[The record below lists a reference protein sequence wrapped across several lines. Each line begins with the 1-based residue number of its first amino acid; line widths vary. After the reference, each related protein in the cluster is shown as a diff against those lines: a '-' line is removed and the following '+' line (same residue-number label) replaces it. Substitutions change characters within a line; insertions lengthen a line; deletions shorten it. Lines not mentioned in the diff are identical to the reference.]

1 MAQKKKTDKVAPV
14 AAQPKKEP
22 ARRPSKKL
30 TLGVLTVLTAAL
42 WGMVAYFAWER
53 YMKPSEAEKTDG
65 GKVVAV
71 VAGEPVRLSDVYD
84 MAASIPQLN
93 ELPFEMVY
101 PQILENIINMK
112 VLLKGARDMGLE
124 KDPKVARALALAHD
138 QILSQAYLSRRLE
151 ASVTPEKLQELY
163 AEEMKHY
170 QPEER
175 VRARHILVK
184 TLKEAKDI
192 RIQLENGA
200 DFTVLANAKS
210 LDANGNGGDLG
221 AFTKNMMI
229 PEFGNAVFA
238 MKKGQLSEP
247 IKTPFGWHIVLVED
261 KDFTTPPAFEEIQ
274 EQLQQLYMEKNA
286 VNILKEAR
294 AAADVKIVQPTL
306 KKTPIA
312 PAAPAA
318 AATKVVEP
326 TPVPVADGNVA
337 DTPAEPVNDDASAA
351 TAAADTAEQG
361 A

>member
-1 MAQKKKTDKVAPV
+1 MTQKKKTNKVDPIV
-14 AAQPKKEP
+14 TRTETESVQRP
-22 ARRPSKKL
+22 AKKL
-30 TLGVLTVLTAAL
+30 TLSVLAVLTVAL
-42 WGMVAYFAWER
+42 WGIVLYFAWER
-53 YMKPSEAEKTDG
+53 YMKPESMMNADG
-65 GKVVAV
+65 SKVVAV
-71 VAGEPVRLSDVYD
+71 VAGDPIRLSDVYE

-93 ELPFEMVY
+93 ELPFEMIY

-124 KDPKVARALALAHD
+124 KDPKVTRALTLAHD

-151 ASVTPEKLQELY
+151 ASVTPEKLKELY
-163 AEEMKHY
+163 DEEMKHY

-175 VRARHILVK
+175 VHARHILVK

-200 DFTVLANAKS
+200 DFAVLANSKS

-261 KDFTTPPAFEEIQ
+261 KDYTTPPVFEDIQ

-294 AAADVKIVQPTL
+294 AAADVKIVQPIL
-306 KKTPIA
+306 KKGPVA
-312 PAAPAA
+312 PTAPE
-318 AATKVVEP
+318 TKVVEP
-326 TPVPVADGNVA
+326 TPPALDTAADNVV
-337 DTPAEPVNDDASAA
+337 AEPIEKGISGENVNLP
-351 TAAADTAEQG
+351 AADVSDQAS
-361 A
+361 